1 MNAKML
7 QLEQDSLVTP
17 GAAWPKFRAPF
28 CVTGGKQ
35 AHWAQR
41 EQGRA
46 VHKIVHSY
54 IYSKEVTSTNL
65 YHQLISYEGQCA
77 LCGVY
82 NEGRI
87 TLFLSVTQK
96 FVLICFFILWF

>member
-7 QLEQDSLVTP
+7 QPEQDSLITP

-46 VHKIVHSY
+46 VHEIVHSY

-96 FVLICFFILWF
+96 FVLECFLIL